1 MTIEATLQSID
12 ASLKKLVEL
21 AEKAPAAA
29 PVKPPRATKEADKAP
44 AKEPEK
50 APEPK
55 TNEPDPFD
63 DTPSAKPVTKDEV
76 RAALVAYQ
84 GATSKEAT
92 MKLLGEH
99 GATSIGTLFEK
110 GTQQAL
116 FDAVKKHFGDKF
128 DAAIAGASKK

>member
-1 MTIEATLQSID
+1 MDTYGVVFKHNLLAAAWPEATLQSID
-12 ASLKKLVEL
+12 ARLARLVEL

-63 DTPSAKPVTKDEV
+63 DTPSAKPVTRTRRIRFFMV
-76 RAALVAYQ
+76 
-84 GATSKEAT
+84 S
-92 MKLLGEH
+92 LG
-99 GATSIGTLFEK
+99 
-110 GTQQAL
+110 
-116 FDAVKKHFGDKF
+116 
-128 DAAIAGASKK
+128 